1 MSKIQKNLEAICLYK
16 RLKLTRN
23 LEAQHF
29 TAAMTTDQS
38 LKVRAQVLSQLPYM
52 DCFRAYQLTPLD
64 LDNRLEQQR
73 CLSEGLL
80 VVDPLRSNLAVGLLG
95 SPAGELY
102 LSINDLDHLR
112 LTLTSYEES
121 FDELWQN
128 MDLLDDGLGQ
138 SLELSYLEPYG
149 YLTSRIEQLGT
160 GLNGEALL
168 HLPALKKTGFIHA
181 LSESMGAIGVQ
192 VKPYKSDFYLV
203 FNTVTLG
210 RSEMELALLLDQV
223 VEKISERERAGR
235 ETLWASEQS
244 KLKDQIGRAYGL
256 CRYSGQA
263 EEEEAVQWLSQLL
276 LGEGYG
282 LLASVQSGKQT
293 KQQWHSYLK
302 KVSDLGI
309 EAAQQK
315 ALSYRERMQHRG
327 ECLNEIHEQWQ
338 WRR

>member
-1 MSKIQKNLEAICLYK
+1 MSRSLKNLESICIYK

-23 LEAQHF
+23 LEAEHF

-38 LKVRAQVLSQLPYM
+38 LKVRDQILSQLPYM
-52 DCFRAYQLTPLD
+52 ECFRAYQLMPFD

-80 VVDPLRSNLAVGLLG
+80 LVDPLRSNLAVGLLG
-95 SPAGELY
+95 SAAKDLH

-121 FDELWQN
+121 FDELWQSL
-128 MDLLDDGLGQ
+128 DLLDDGLVQ
-138 SLELSYLEPYG
+138 NMELAYLEPYG

-192 VKPYKSDFYLV
+192 IKPVKSDFYLV

-235 ETLWASEQS
+235 ETLWASEQL
-244 KLKDQIGRAYGL
+244 KLRDQIGRAYGL
-256 CRYSGQA
+256 CRYSAQA

-276 LGEGYG
+276 LGEAFG
-282 LLASVQSGKQT
+282 LLASELSLKQA
-293 KQQWHSYLK
+293 KLLWHSYLK
-302 KVSDLGI
+302 RMSDLGI

-315 ALSYRERMQHRG
+315 SLNYRERMQHRG
-327 ECLNEIHEQWQ
+327 ECLNEIHRQWQ